1 MKELTI
7 RQLNNRM
14 AKMFNENE
22 KTFTLC
28 LDDYDRYVA
37 KKNEKAAERIAKRV
51 AKYGMTLAD
60 FIRWAETDTRN

>member
-1 MKELTI
+1 
-7 RQLNNRM
+7 
-14 AKMFNENE
+14 MFNENE